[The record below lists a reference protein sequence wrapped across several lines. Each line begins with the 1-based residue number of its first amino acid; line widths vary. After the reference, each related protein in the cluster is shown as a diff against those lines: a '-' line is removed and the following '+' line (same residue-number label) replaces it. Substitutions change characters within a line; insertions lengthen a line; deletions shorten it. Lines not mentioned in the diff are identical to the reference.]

1 MSVIDERSRKSLT
14 ELFQK
19 NLVDEVKLIVFT
31 QEFECGSCKETRDLV
46 QELAALSNKIK
57 YEVYDFQRDG
67 AKASELQIDKIPAVV
82 VVVKKLYGIRF
93 FGLPTGY
100 EFLALVEDIVDV
112 SKSASRISDAT
123 RNRVRAV
130 SNPAHI
136 QVFTTPTCPYCPR
149 AVRTAHQLALEN
161 ELVKAD
167 MVNAVEFPH
176 LTTKYNVMAVPKIVV
191 NEVHE
196 FIGSLPE
203 DQIMDQVMLGLGT
216 PSGSESGI

>member
-1 MSVIDERSRKSLT
+1 
-14 ELFQK
+14 
-19 NLVDEVKLIVFT
+19 
-31 QEFECGSCKETRDLV
+31 
-46 QELAALSNKIK
+46 
-57 YEVYDFQRDG
+57 
-67 AKASELQIDKIPAVV
+67 
-82 VVVKKLYGIRF
+82 
-93 FGLPTGY
+93 LPTGY

-112 SKSASRISDAT
+112 SKSASRLSDAT
-123 RNRVRAV
+123 RNCVRAV

-136 QVFTTPTCPYCPR
+136 QVFTTPTCLYCPG
-149 AVRTAHQLALEN
+149 AVRTAHQLILEN

-203 DQIMDQVMLGLGT
+203 DQIMD
-216 PSGSESGI
+216 